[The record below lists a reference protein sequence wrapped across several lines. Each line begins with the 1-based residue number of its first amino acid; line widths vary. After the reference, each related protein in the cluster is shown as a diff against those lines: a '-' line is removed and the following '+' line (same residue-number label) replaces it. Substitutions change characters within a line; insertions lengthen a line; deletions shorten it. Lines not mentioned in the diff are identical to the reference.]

1 MHNEHTQCYCLYLVL
16 LLHTHI
22 TLVNP
27 CQISV
32 GQNDSSSVMRSHRHT
47 RAQIHPAGIFYRSK
61 YWVTVG
67 SRVLAL
73 SLQIH
78 TSIADVIMFNPLCPC
93 DLPIEK
99 EQRVA
104 CRQI

>member
-1 MHNEHTQCYCLYLVL
+1 MSTHSATVYLVL
-16 LLHTHI
+16 LLHTLI
-22 TLVNP
+22 TLVDP

-32 GQNDSSSVMRSHRHT
+32 GQNHSSSVMRSHRHT
-47 RAQIHPAGIFYRSK
+47 KAQIHPAGIFYRSK
-61 YWVTVG
+61 YWVTIG
-67 SRVLAL
+67 SRVLTL

-104 CRQI
+104 CAQI